1 MKDDFDEIIDL
12 FSLEA
17 EEKEKRL
24 DEIFSLSVAF
34 IEKYKHVQHEGS
46 AEDKKNITAKLA
58 ILKEKISIETKASE
72 ENLSLSKKEIQELS
86 QNEENFTPEQW
97 KLLQKTKSALSAE
110 KTKMSEKKKAAI
122 DQHIKKIK
130 PGTRK
135 RRTKRGSSTW
145 LKS

>member
-46 AEDKKNITAKLA
+46 AEDKKNIIKRLDQFVFRKHLVITFEML
-58 ILKEKISIETKASE
+58 SV
-72 ENLSLSKKEIQELS
+72 NLYEFIKM
-86 QNEENFTPEQW
+86 NNF
-97 KLLQKTKSALSAE
+97 
-110 KTKMSEKKKAAI
+110 
-122 DQHIKKIK
+122 
-130 PGTRK
+130 
-135 RRTKRGSSTW
+135 
-145 LKS
+145 